1 MITNLAHVCFRVS
14 DLERSLRF
22 YCDLLGLAP
31 AFEFRNAEGQ
41 RFGQYVHL
49 GGRNFIEIFEA
60 QLGAPAEGQS
70 YGHICL
76 EVKDIESTV
85 RALRERGAE
94 VTEIKL
100 GRDQSYQAWLSDPD
114 GNRIELH
121 DYTPQSWQ
129 APWLR

>member
-14 DLERSLRF
+14 DLERSLHF

-31 AFEFRNAEGQ
+31 AFEFRNAEGR

-49 GGRNFIEIFEA
+49 GGRNFVELFDA

-76 EVKDIESTV
+76 EVKDIEGTA
-85 RALRERGAE
+85 RALRERGVE